1 MKNRSR
7 FSWLLPL
14 VMVLCAS
21 FHHETADAAMIEQT
35 LDELCDSS
43 TAIVEG
49 KVVAKEASWDSER
62 TFIFTT
68 ATLTVNETFKG
79 AFGPADT
86 IHLLIPGGEI
96 DGVGL
101 KVEHAAEVEVGEEVI
116 IFLKPVGD
124 SLYGVTAWEQGRYTV
139 ADGTVKEK
147 GISVKEFTDSIKKVL
162 ERRSAEDPEE

>member
-7 FSWLLPL
+7 FLWSLLL
-14 VMVLCAS
+14 WIVLCEY
-21 FHHETADAAMIEQT
+21 FHNGVADAAMIEQT

-49 KVVAKEASWDSER
+49 KVLTKEASWDSER

-68 ATLTVNETFKG
+68 VMLEVDESFKG
-79 AFGPADT
+79 PFGPADT
-86 IHLLIPGGEI
+86 VRLLIPGGEI

-101 KVEHAAEVEVGEEVI
+101 KVEHAAQVDVGEEVI

-124 SLYGVTAWEQGRYTV
+124 SLYGVTAWEQGKYTV
-139 ADGTVKEK
+139 VGGNVKER
-147 GISVKEFTDSIKKVL
+147 GISVKEFTDSIKKAL
-162 ERRSAEDPEE
+162 E